1 MARYPGK
8 KGVVYISTSGSTV
21 ATNVLALTKWS
32 LDSQTEKLDVTAFND
47 GNKQYVQ
54 GFKDIKGDLSGFWDD
69 TESKLFSGADSNDGV
84 LMYLYPSADASSK
97 YFYGPAYIDA
107 SMDVD
112 AKGTVNVKANF
123 VAKGTWYRS
132 F

>member
-8 KGVVYISTSGSTV
+8 KGVVYISTSGSGT
-21 ATNVLALTKWS
+21 ATNVIALTKWTV
-32 LDSQTEKLDVTAFND
+32 DSQTEKLDVTAFMD
-47 GNKQYVQ
+47 RNKRYVN

-69 TESKLFSGADSNDGV
+69 TEDKLFSGADSNDGV
-84 LMYLYPSADASSK
+84 VMYLYPSADAPSK
-97 YFYGPAYIDA
+97 YFYGPAFLDA
-107 SMDVD
+107 SIDVD

-123 VAKGTWYRS
+123 VAKGDWYRS